1 MKNPGRLAGILMLS
15 LVFRLFDFQQKHSR
29 LHSKVKEVKI
39 KAGKCL
45 CDCHQSKY
53 ILLLVFEQF

>member
-1 MKNPGRLAGILMLS
+1 MLS

-45 CDCHQSKY
+45 CDCHQGKY
-53 ILLLVFEQF
+53 RLLYAVEQFLI

>member
-1 MKNPGRLAGILMLS
+1 LS

-29 LHSKVKEVKI
+29 LHSKIKEVKI

-45 CDCHQSKY
+45 CDCHMSKY
-53 ILLLVFEQF
+53 NLLNGFQQFLS